1 MQSQK
6 ISAMR
11 MFKLPIGLLLIQI
24 LLLSNYQT
32 PGNKSPHRLEILFLG
47 HNSEHHSS
55 SLPAELLSRELFA
68 EGINTT
74 YTEQI
79 TDLNKDNLKN
89 YDGLV
94 LYANYD
100 SITNEQAT
108 ALLDFVHEGKAF
120 IPIHCASYCFRNNDA
135 VVDLIGG
142 QFLSHHLD
150 SFAMTIVQPNHPAIK
165 GLTAFSTFD
174 ETYVHDK
181 FSKEITVLTE
191 RVEGQHH
198 EPYTWVRNYG
208 KGRVFYTAYGHDERT
223 WKNPGFLHLL
233 KNGVLWAL
241 GDEAAKKLQQLN
253 LPTLSFTPANIPNYE
268 KVSPP
273 PQLQAPLSPEQSMQL
288 TQLPIGFEMKL
299 FAAEPDVVKPI
310 YMDWDERGRLWV
322 IETVDYPNSVKEN
335 KNEGNDRI
343 KILEDTDGDGKADK
357 FTIFADKLNLP
368 TSFTFANGGII
379 VSQAPYFLFLKD
391 TNGDDKADKRDT
403 LITGWGTFDTHAGPS
418 NLRYGFDNKIWG
430 VVGYS
435 GFKGLAGKKDT
446 LTFSQGIYQ
455 LNPDG
460 KNLQYLGKTS
470 NNTWGLGFSEE
481 FDVFTSTAN
490 NTHSAFY
497 GIPKSDLDRV
507 SGIPEPGI
515 KKIDGHYAMHSVTQ
529 QLRQVDVQGGFTAA
543 AGHGLYT
550 ARSFPQQYWNRVAFV
565 CEPTGRVIHNAIMEK
580 DGAGFKEKDG
590 WNLLASSDNWF
601 GPVQAQ
607 VGPDGA
613 VWVADWYNFIIQHNP
628 TPVGFENGKGN
639 AYINPLRDKTR
650 GRVYR
655 IVYTGSKTG
664 DIKSLDKNNL
674 PQLINALSNDNLFWR
689 MTAQRL
695 LVESGNTTVLPALYE
710 LINNKELDIIGLNA
724 PAIHALWTLHGLKAL
739 DGKNKTAIAIAT
751 AALKHPA
758 AGVRKAAINVLPA
771 TASIAQA
778 LVSAG
783 VFKDPDLRVRLAAVL
798 KSASLPA
805 VNILGSQLFEM
816 LKDEKNSHDYWISK
830 AIFIASAKQQQGFME
845 AYTALSKTDK
855 NRLQHDSLLQRIL
868 LRGTLKG
875 NSKILSANKSVAM
888 GKADKVIVIRTIK
901 NAMKYDKPL
910 IRVKAGTVVQI
921 RFENIDFM
929 QHNLLILKPGSLEK
943 VGAAT
948 DIMAQDAKNL
958 NANYIPKMPEVLFY
972 TPLINPDGKF
982 ILKFKVPSTKGKYP
996 FICSFPGH
1004 WRIMQGVM
1012 EVE

>member
-1 MQSQK
+1 
-6 ISAMR
+6 
-11 MFKLPIGLLLIQI
+11 MFKLAFGLLLIPI
-24 LLLSNYQT
+24 LLLSNFK
-32 PGNKSPHRLEILFLG
+32 PPVNNSPHRLEVLFLG
-47 HNSEHHSS
+47 HNNDHHSS

-68 EGINTT
+68 EGINIT
-74 YTEQI
+74 YTEKI

-100 SITNEQAT
+100 SISNQQAT

-120 IPIHCASYCFRNNDA
+120 IPIHCASYCFRNNAA

-142 QFLSHHLD
+142 QFLSHQLD
-150 SFAMTIVQPNHPAIK
+150 SFAMSIVQPDHPAIK
-165 GLTAFSTFD
+165 GIIPFSTFD

-181 FSKEITVLTE
+181 FSKEIIVLTE
-191 RVEGQHH
+191 RVDGQHH

-233 KNGVLWAL
+233 KNGILWAL
-241 GDEAAKKLQQLN
+241 GDEAIKKLEQLN
-253 LPTLSFTPANIPNYE
+253 LPALSFTPANIPNYE

-288 TQLPIGFEMKL
+288 TQLPVGFEMKL
-299 FAAEPDVVKPI
+299 FASEPDIVKPI

-368 TSFTFANGGII
+368 TSFTFTNGGII

-391 TNGDDKADKRDT
+391 TNGDDKADKKDT
-403 LITGWGTFDTHAGPS
+403 LLTGWGTFDTHAGPS

-435 GFKGLAGKKDT
+435 GFKGLAGRKDT

-507 SGIPEPGI
+507 TGIPEPGI
-515 KKIDGHYAMHSVTQ
+515 RKIDGHYAMHSVTQ

-543 AGHGLYT
+543 AGHSLYT
-550 ARSFPQQYWNRVAFV
+550 ARSFPQHYWNRVAFV
-565 CEPTGRVIHNAIMEK
+565 CEPTGRVVHNAIMEK

-628 TPVGFENGKGN
+628 TPIGFKNGKGN
-639 AYINPLRDKTR
+639 AYINPLRDITR

-664 DIKSLDKNNL
+664 NIKALDKNNL
-674 PQLINALSNDNLFWR
+674 PQLVSALSADNLFWR

-695 LVESGNTTVLPALYE
+695 LVEAGNKTVLPALYE
-710 LINNKELDIIGLNA
+710 LIKNKELDSIGLNA
-724 PAIHALWTLHGLKAL
+724 PAIHALWTLHGLKVL
-739 DGKNKTAIAIAT
+739 DGKNKMAMAIAT

-758 AGVRKAAINVLPA
+758 PGVRKAAINVLPV
-771 TASIAQA
+771 TTSTAQA
-778 LVSAG
+778 LISAG

-798 KSASLPA
+798 KTASLSA
-805 VNILGSQLFEM
+805 TNILGTQLFEM

-830 AIFIASAKQQQGFME
+830 AIFIAAAKQQQGFME
-845 AYTALSKTDK
+845 AYAVLPKAEK
-855 NRLQHDSLLQRIL
+855 NRLQQDSVLQRIL
-868 LRGTLKG
+868 VSAKLKG
-875 NSKILSANKSVAM
+875 NSKPLSINQSVDI

-901 NAMKYDKPL
+901 NTMKFDKAL
-910 IRVKAGTVVQI
+910 IKVKAGTVVQI

-943 VGAAT
+943 VGAAA
-948 DIMAQDAKNL
+948 DVLAQDAKNL
-958 NANYIPKMPEVLFY
+958 NANYIPKMPEVLYY

-982 ILKFKVPSTKGKYP
+982 TLKFKVPSTKGKYP